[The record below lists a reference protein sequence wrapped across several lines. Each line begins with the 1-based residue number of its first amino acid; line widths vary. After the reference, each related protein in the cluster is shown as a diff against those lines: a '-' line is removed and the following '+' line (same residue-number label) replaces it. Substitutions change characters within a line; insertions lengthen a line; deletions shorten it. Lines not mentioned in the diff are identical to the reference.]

1 MNYYLKLITKYSKD
15 FNMNLLKK
23 KNDFKKKLIFK
34 DDMMKFTQKEIL
46 LYIQIMKEK
55 MLDLK

>member
-15 FNMNLLKK
+15 FDMNLLKK
-23 KNDFKKKLIFK
+23 KNDFKMKLIFK
-34 DDMMKFTQKEIL
+34 DDMMKFTEKEIL

-55 MLDLK
+55 MINLK